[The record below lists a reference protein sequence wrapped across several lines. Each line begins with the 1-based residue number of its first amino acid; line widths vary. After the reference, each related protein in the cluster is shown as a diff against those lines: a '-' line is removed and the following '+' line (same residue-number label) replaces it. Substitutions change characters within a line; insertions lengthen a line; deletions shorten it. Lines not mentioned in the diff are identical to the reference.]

1 MITTRRLNWVFLL
14 SIALSGWLVSA
25 GSFAQTLTV
34 EGKGTMQIAPEFA
47 RVRSSVSL
55 TADTAAAAQAAADR
69 VMTRLP
75 AGEDA
80 PPVDED
86 SIDAGQIRIQPRYR

>member
-1 MITTRRLNWVFLL
+1 
-14 SIALSGWLVSA
+14 
-25 GSFAQTLTV
+25 
-34 EGKGTMQIAPEFA
+34 MQIAPEFA

-86 SIDAGQIRIQPRYR
+86 SIDAGQTRIQPRYR